1 MPARAA
7 RRLVIDA
14 SVAGAAGGKTATAP
28 TSTNCRDFLL
38 AVRGEHYLVI
48 LTPQLRREWDD
59 HKSTFARTWLTA
71 MTTRGAVIFLDI
83 KASNK
88 LRREIERVV
97 APRAAELKA
106 MRKDFHLL
114 EAALATDQN
123 IVSLDEI
130 VRALFGRAAVNV
142 VALKN
147 IVWVNPDKAA
157 EEPIAWLEKNAK
169 PERKRMLGFR
179 AQRR

>member
-28 TSTNCRDFLL
+28 TSTNCRDFLRV
-38 AVRGEHYLVI
+38 VRDERYVVI
-48 LTPQLRREWDD
+48 MSSQLSREWDD
-59 HKSTFARTWLTA
+59 HKSLFARTWLTA
-71 MTTRGAVIFLDI
+71 MTTRGDVIFLDI
-83 KASNK
+83 KASNR
-88 LRREIERVV
+88 LRREIERAI
-97 APRAAELKA
+97 APRAAELRA

-123 IVSLDEI
+123 VVSLDEI
-130 VRALFGRAAVNV
+130 VRALFDRAAVSV
-142 VALKN
+142 VVLKN
-147 IVWVNPDKAA
+147 IVWVNPDKAT

-179 AQRR
+179 AKRR